1 MGDPMRILM
10 TLLRALRE
18 RQSFCPLCGGEYV
31 CDSGCALDGVWF
43 EPRPASPSS
52 DTEAGR

>member
-10 TLLRALRE
+10 TLLRSLKE
-18 RQSFCPLCGGEYV
+18 RQSYCPLCDGEHV
-31 CDSGCALDGVWF
+31 CESDCALRGLWF
-43 EPRPASPSS
+43 EERPASPSS